1 MRQILIYGDSLT
13 WGIIPN
19 TRQRL
24 AFETRWPG
32 VLEHDLLTTG
42 HDVRVIEDCLNGR
55 RTAWDD
61 PYKPGRN
68 GLAGVE
74 QRIEIN
80 SPLALVIVM
89 LGTNDF
95 QSMHQHN
102 AWHSSQGLASLVA
115 AIRRAPIEPGMPVPR
130 ILVVSPPPIKQPKGP
145 IAPKFQGAEE
155 RSVGFAKAYEQ
166 IATEQRCSFFDAATV
181 TTSSLVDGVHLDA
194 DQHTTLGHALARV
207 VASLLSEST
216 QDTHGPS

>member
-1 MRQILIYGDSLT
+1 MHQILVFGDSLT

-19 TRQRL
+19 TRRRL
-24 AFETRWPG
+24 AFEARWPG
-32 VLEHDLLTTG
+32 VLEHDLLAVG
-42 HDVRVIEDCLNGR
+42 QHVRVIEDCLNSR
-55 RTAWDD
+55 RTAWED

-68 GLAGVE
+68 GLVVGIE

-102 AWHSSQGLASLVA
+102 AWHSSQGLASLVR
-115 AIRRAPIEPGMPVPR
+115 AIRHAPIEPDMPVPE
-130 ILVVSPPPIKQPKGP
+130 ILVVAPPPIQRPKGL

-155 RSVGFAKAYEQ
+155 RCVGLAQAYEQ
-166 IATEQRCSFFDAATV
+166 VTAEQKCGFFDAARV
-181 TTSSLVDGVHLDA
+181 TRSSMVDGVHLDA
-194 DQHTTLGHALARV
+194 DQHATLGHALAKVVGSSLER
-207 VASLLSEST
+207 VAS
-216 QDTHGPS
+216 